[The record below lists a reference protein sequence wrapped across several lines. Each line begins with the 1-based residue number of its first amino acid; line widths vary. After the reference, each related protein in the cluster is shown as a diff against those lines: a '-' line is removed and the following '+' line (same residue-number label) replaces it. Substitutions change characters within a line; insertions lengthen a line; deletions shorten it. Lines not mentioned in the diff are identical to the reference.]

1 MSKIII
7 HCWNGIDHQEAL
19 GKVLAVVEQGKISG
33 DGKSYCYV
41 TKWGDRIV
49 ATREPRKGTKTYT
62 FYVYRDNQPP
72 NSRSRKDG

>member
-7 HCWNGIDHQEAL
+7 HCRDGISHQEAIA
-19 GKVLAVVEQGKISG
+19 KVQAVIDEGLISG
-33 DGKSYCYV
+33 YGKSYCYI

-62 FYVYRDNQPP
+62 FYVYRDKKEPVTW
-72 NSRSRKDG
+72 